1 MTIPSE
7 SEPTE
12 RAERP
17 RRTRDNRARDAA
29 QIQPFTAFN
38 VPMTYTDKRISP
50 LSIPPRSYS
59 PTRRETVAGLMA
71 DHDAA
76 R

>member
-17 RRTRDNRARDAA
+17 RRTRDNRARDTA
-29 QIQPFTAFN
+29 QVQPFTAHG

-50 LSIPPRSYS
+50 HSTFPRSYS
-59 PTRRETVAGLMA
+59 PTRREAVAGLMA

>member
-17 RRTRDNRARDAA
+17 RRTRDNRARDTA
-29 QIQPFTAFN
+29 QVQPFTAHG
-38 VPMTYTDKRISP
+38 VPMTYTDKRIS
-50 LSIPPRSYS
+50 SHSTFPRSYS
-59 PTRRETVAGLMA
+59 PTRREAVAGLMA